1 MEAFP
6 TIEHILGQT
15 NFSTF
20 QEDID
25 KMTEKKQIKLKNEE
39 YKSLEK
45 FRFRLLTFYE
55 DHKEAIRG
63 EYTAE
68 LEKLRKEIYQM
79 LKTYK
84 EEIIAIRAK
93 HLKTVGELP
102 DELGVLPE
110 LKTLP
115 RRRIRPGDDLR
126 TRIIAGDDLKRD
138 VERLPKKFQ
147 ERIEIETEKLN
158 QLKLAEIQEAKEKRN
173 QQRDRFWDKLS
184 NYQRSFEERK
194 VVIKEFDDYEE
205 MDIKTILRKY
215 EGFVIQMRRKYIEL
229 AKIPNVD
236 LNSPESEYNV
246 DLNEGQLGA
255 EGLGAEGLG
264 PEGPEGAEGLEGL
277 GQGLEVKLANKEK
290 QLDVDSLYTESIIQ
304 EKIKIQFN
312 KVSNNM
318 TRYFESYAEKKME
331 RRCRNEGYIRAG
343 SSSVISYST
352 GLLNS
357 DSIIYNVVYSVD
369 VCYPYESMEIECKIK
384 NITKIGIRAVITE
397 HNNPIVLFIS
407 REHNPDKDFDQYKE
421 NDYIKVKVLGHRF
434 ELNDEYISVIGELI

>member
-1 MEAFP
+1 
-6 TIEHILGQT
+6 
-15 NFSTF
+15 
-20 QEDID
+20 
-25 KMTEKKQIKLKNEE
+25 
-39 YKSLEK
+39 
-45 FRFRLLTFYE
+45 
-55 DHKEAIRG
+55 
-63 EYTAE
+63 
-68 LEKLRKEIYQM
+68 
-79 LKTYK
+79 
-84 EEIIAIRAK
+84 
-93 HLKTVGELP
+93 VGELP
-102 DELGVLPE
+102 DELGLLPE
-110 LKTLP
+110 LKSLP
-115 RRRIRPGDDLR
+115 RRRMRPGDDLR

-138 VERLPKKFQ
+138 VDRLPKRFQ
-147 ERIEIETEKLN
+147 DRIDIETEKLN
-158 QLKLAEIQEAKEKRN
+158 ELKLAEIQEAKEKRN

-184 NYQRSFEERK
+184 NYQRSFEQRK
-194 VVIKEFDDYEE
+194 VVIREFDDSEE
-205 MDIKTILRKY
+205 MDIKSILRKY
-215 EGFVIQMRRKYIEL
+215 EGFIIQMRRKYIEL

-236 LNSPESEYNV
+236 LNSPEAEYNV
-246 DLNEGQLGA
+246 NEEGALALELEGAGA
-255 EGLGAEGLG
+255 EE
-264 PEGPEGAEGLEGL
+264 
-277 GQGLEVKLANKEK
+277 LEVKLANKEK

-331 RRCRNEGYIRAG
+331 RRCRNEGYIRSG

-384 NITKIGIRAVITE
+384 NITKIGIRAVIAE

-434 ELNDEYISVIGELI
+434 ELNDDYISVIGELI

>member
-236 LNSPESEYNV
+236 LNSPESE
-246 DLNEGQLGA
+246 LQF
-255 EGLGAEGLG
+255 
-264 PEGPEGAEGLEGL
+264 
-277 GQGLEVKLANKEK
+277 
-290 QLDVDSLYTESIIQ
+290 SI
-304 EKIKIQFN
+304 
-312 KVSNNM
+312 
-318 TRYFESYAEKKME
+318 
-331 RRCRNEGYIRAG
+331 
-343 SSSVISYST
+343 
-352 GLLNS
+352 L
-357 DSIIYNVVYSVD
+357 
-369 VCYPYESMEIECKIK
+369 
-384 NITKIGIRAVITE
+384 
-397 HNNPIVLFIS
+397 
-407 REHNPDKDFDQYKE
+407 
-421 NDYIKVKVLGHRF
+421 
-434 ELNDEYISVIGELI
+434 

>member
-6 TIEHILGQT
+6 TIENILGQT

-25 KMTEKKQIKLKNEE
+25 KMSEKKQIKLKNEE
-39 YKSLEK
+39 YKSLEN
-45 FRFRLLTFYE
+45 FRMKLLTFYE
-55 DHKEAIRG
+55 DHKEAITG

-79 LKTYK
+79 LKAYK
-84 EEIIAIRAK
+84 DEIIAIRAK
-93 HLKTVGELP
+93 HIKTVGELP
-102 DELGVLPE
+102 DELGLLPE
-110 LKTLP
+110 LKPLP
-115 RRRIRPGDDLR
+115 RRRVRPGDDLR

-138 VERLPKKFQ
+138 VDRLPKRFQ
-147 ERIEIETEKLN
+147 DKIQIEEEKLN
-158 QLKLAEIQEAKEKRN
+158 ELKLAEIQEAKEKRN
-173 QQRDRFWDKLS
+173 EQRDRFWDKLS

-194 VVIKEFDDYEE
+194 VVIREFDDSEE
-205 MDIKTILRKY
+205 MDIKSILRKY

-236 LNSPESEYNV
+236 LNSPEAEYNV
-246 DLNEGQLGA
+246 NLNE
-255 EGLGAEGLG
+255 EGLQEAQE
-264 PEGPEGAEGLEGL
+264 
-277 GQGLEVKLANKEK
+277 LEVKLVNKEK

-331 RRCRNEGYIRAG
+331 RRCRNEGYIRSG

-384 NITKIGIRAVITE
+384 NITKIGIRAVIAE

-434 ELNDEYISVIGELI
+434 ELNDDYISVIGELM

>member
-6 TIEHILGQT
+6 TIENILGQT

-39 YKSLEK
+39 YKSLEN
-45 FRFRLLTFYE
+45 FRIKLLTFYE
-55 DHKEAIRG
+55 DHKEAIQG

-93 HLKTVGELP
+93 HLKTVGEIP
-102 DELGVLPE
+102 DDLGFKIPE
-110 LKTLP
+110 LRPLP
-115 RRRIRPGDDLR
+115 RRRMRPGDDLR

-138 VERLPKKFQ
+138 VERLPKRFQ
-147 ERIEIETEKLN
+147 DRIEIEAEKLN

-184 NYQRSFEERK
+184 NYQRSFEQRK
-194 VVIKEFDDYEE
+194 VVIREFDDAEE
-205 MDIKTILRKY
+205 TDIKTILRKY

-229 AKIPNVD
+229 AKIPNAD

-246 DLNEGQLGA
+246 DLNEEELTDNQ
-255 EGLGAEGLG
+255 GLEAQ
-264 PEGPEGAEGLEGL
+264 GLEG
-277 GQGLEVKLANKEK
+277 QGAQELEVKSANKEK
-290 QLDVDSLYTESIIQ
+290 QLDIDSLYTESIIQ

-331 RRCRNEGYIRAG
+331 RRCRNEGYIRSG

-384 NITKIGIRAVITE
+384 NITKIGIRAVISE

>member
-1 MEAFP
+1 
-6 TIEHILGQT
+6 
-15 NFSTF
+15 
-20 QEDID
+20 
-25 KMTEKKQIKLKNEE
+25 MTEKKQIKLKNEE
-39 YKSLEK
+39 YKSLEN
-45 FRFRLLTFYE
+45 FRIKLLTFYE
-55 DHKEAIRG
+55 DHKEAIQG

-93 HLKTVGELP
+93 HLKTVGEIS
-102 DELGVLPE
+102 DELGLLPE
-110 LKTLP
+110 LKPLP
-115 RRRIRPGDDLR
+115 RRRMRPGDDLR

-138 VERLPKKFQ
+138 VERLPKRFQ
-147 ERIEIETEKLN
+147 DRIEIETEKLN

-194 VVIKEFDDYEE
+194 VVIREFDDAEE
-205 MDIKTILRKY
+205 MDIKMILRKY

-229 AKIPNVD
+229 AKIPNAD
-236 LNSPESEYNV
+236 LNSPEAEYNV
-246 DLNEGQLGA
+246 NEEGQ
-255 EGLGAEGLG
+255 
-264 PEGPEGAEGLEGL
+264 LEGL
-277 GQGLEVKLANKEK
+277 GEGAQELEVKSANKEK
-290 QLDVDSLYTESIIQ
+290 QLDVDHLYTESIIQ

-397 HNNPIVLFIS
+397 NNNPIVLFIS

>member
-6 TIEHILGQT
+6 TIEHILDQT
-15 NFSTF
+15 HFSTF

-39 YKSLEK
+39 YKLLEK
-45 FRFRLLTFYE
+45 FRIKLLTFYE

-84 EEIIAIRAK
+84 DEIMSIRAK
-93 HLKTVGELP
+93 HIKTVGELP
-102 DELGVLPE
+102 DELGQLPQ
-110 LKTLP
+110 LKPLP

-126 TRIIAGDDLKRD
+126 TRIIAGDDLKRE

-147 ERIEIETEKLN
+147 DRIESEIEKLN
-158 QLKLAEIQEAKEKRN
+158 EFKLAEIQEAKEKRN
-173 QQRDRFWDKLS
+173 EQRDRFWNKLS
-184 NYQRSFEERK
+184 NYPRSFEQRK
-194 VVIKEFDDYEE
+194 TVIKEFDDYEE
-205 MDIKTILRKY
+205 TDIKTILRRY
-215 EGFVIQMRRKYIEL
+215 EGAVINTRRKYIEL
-229 AKIPNVD
+229 SKLPNVD
-236 LNSPESEYNV
+236 LNSPEAESYNV
-246 DLNEGQLGA
+246 EELN
-255 EGLGAEGLG
+255 
-264 PEGPEGAEGLEGL
+264 GLEGE
-277 GQGLEVKLANKEK
+277 GEVLEEKVELEGVQEGVGEIKPVNKEK
-290 QLDVDSLYTESIIQ
+290 QLDVDGLYTESIIQ

-331 RRCRNEGYIRAG
+331 RKCRNEGYIRAG

-369 VCYPYESMEIECKIK
+369 VCYPYEGMEIECKIK

>member
-6 TIEHILGQT
+6 TIENILGQT

-25 KMTEKKQIKLKNEE
+25 KMREKKQIKLKNEE
-39 YKSLEK
+39 YKSLEN
-45 FRFRLLTFYE
+45 FRIKLLTFYE
-55 DHKEAIRG
+55 DHKQAIQG

-102 DELGVLPE
+102 DELGFKIPE
-110 LKTLP
+110 IRPLP
-115 RRRIRPGDDLR
+115 RRRMRPGDDLR

-138 VERLPKKFQ
+138 VERLPKRFQ
-147 ERIEIETEKLN
+147 DRIEIEAEKLN
-158 QLKLAEIQEAKEKRN
+158 QLKLAEIQDAKEKRN

-184 NYQRSFEERK
+184 NYQRSFEQRK
-194 VVIKEFDDYEE
+194 VVIREFDDAEE
-205 MDIKTILRKY
+205 TDIKTILRKY

-229 AKIPNVD
+229 AKIPNAD

-246 DLNEGQLGA
+246 NE
-255 EGLGAEGLG
+255 EGEQEEAIG
-264 PEGPEGAEGLEGL
+264 EGLE
-277 GQGLEVKLANKEK
+277 QGLEAHELEVKIANKEK
-290 QLDVDSLYTESIIQ
+290 QLDVDNLYTESIIQ

-331 RRCRNEGYIRAG
+331 HRCRNEGYIRAG

>member
-6 TIEHILGQT
+6 TIENILGQT

-39 YKSLEK
+39 YKSLEN
-45 FRFRLLTFYE
+45 FRIKLLTFYE
-55 DHKEAIRG
+55 DHKEAIQG

-93 HLKTVGELP
+93 HLKTVGEIS
-102 DELGVLPE
+102 DELGLLPE
-110 LKTLP
+110 LKPLP
-115 RRRIRPGDDLR
+115 RRRMRPGDDLR

-138 VERLPKKFQ
+138 VERLPKRFQ
-147 ERIEIETEKLN
+147 DRIEIEAEKLN
-158 QLKLAEIQEAKEKRN
+158 ELKLAEIQEAKEKRN

-194 VVIKEFDDYEE
+194 VVIREFDDAEE
-205 MDIKTILRKY
+205 MDIKMILRKY

-229 AKIPNVD
+229 AKIPNAD
-236 LNSPESEYNV
+236 LNSPEAEYNV
-246 DLNEGQLGA
+246 NEEGQ
-255 EGLGAEGLG
+255 
-264 PEGPEGAEGLEGL
+264 LEGL
-277 GQGLEVKLANKEK
+277 GEGAQELEVKSANKEK
-290 QLDVDSLYTESIIQ
+290 QLDVDHLYTESIIQ

>member
-6 TIEHILGQT
+6 TIENILGQT

-39 YKSLEK
+39 YKSLEN
-45 FRFRLLTFYE
+45 FRIKLLTFYE

-68 LEKLRKEIYQM
+68 LEQLRKEIYRM

-84 EEIIAIRAK
+84 EEIMAIRAK
-93 HLKTVGELP
+93 HLKTVGDLP
-102 DELGVLPE
+102 DDLGVLPE

-115 RRRIRPGDDLR
+115 RRRMRPGDDLR

-158 QLKLAEIQEAKEKRN
+158 ELKLAEIQEAKEKRN

-194 VVIKEFDDYEE
+194 VVIREFDDSEE
-205 MDIKTILRKY
+205 MDIKSILRKY

-246 DLNEGQLGA
+246 NLNEEGQLELEGIEGA
-255 EGLGAEGLG
+255 VGAVGL
-264 PEGPEGAEGLEGL
+264 EGAEG
-277 GQGLEVKLANKEK
+277 EVKLTNKEK